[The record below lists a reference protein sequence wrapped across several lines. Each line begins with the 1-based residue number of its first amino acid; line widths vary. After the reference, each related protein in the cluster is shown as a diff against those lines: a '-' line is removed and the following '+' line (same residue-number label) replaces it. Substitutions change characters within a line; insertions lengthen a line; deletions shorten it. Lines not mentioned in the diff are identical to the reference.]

1 MSKRIDAT
9 SHTLSM
15 IPDGSMCLTLQS
27 GTGTF
32 EIYIPPA
39 LWALIGK
46 NAQWFDANVSKDGVI
61 AELSRER
68 ENALKQE
75 IELGSQLR
83 AMTEARNALAMK
95 LEQYEDDEQT
105 EEVQNGQEGI

>member
-9 SHTLSM
+9 SHSLSM

-32 EIYIPPA
+32 EIYFPAA
-39 LWALIGK
+39 LWALMSK

-61 AELSRER
+61 ADLARER
-68 ENALKQE
+68 ENALKRE

-83 AMTEARNALAMK
+83 AMTEARNELAKK
-95 LEQYEDDEQT
+95 LEQYNENDALDETVVEED
-105 EEVQNGQEGI
+105 

>member
-32 EIYIPPA
+32 EIHIPAA

-61 AELSRER
+61 AELSQER
-68 ENALKQE
+68 ENALKRE

-83 AMTEARNALAMK
+83 AMTAARNELATK
-95 LEQYEDDEQT
+95 LEAYEEEQGNDD
-105 EEVQNGQEGI
+105 

>member
-61 AELSRER
+61 AELARER
-68 ENALKQE
+68 ESALKRE

-83 AMTEARNALAMK
+83 AMTEQRNELTMK
-95 LEQYEDDEQT
+95 LRQYKDDDT
-105 EEVQNGQEGI
+105 NDTVVEEAI

>member
-9 SHTLSM
+9 QHTLSM

-32 EIYIPPA
+32 EIYFPA
-39 LWALIGK
+39 EHWAALGK

-61 AELSRER
+61 AELARER
-68 ENALKQE
+68 ENALKRE
-75 IELGSQLR
+75 IEIGSQLR
-83 AMTEARNALAMK
+83 AMIEARNELAMK
-95 LEQYEDDEQT
+95 LEQYESDEQDET
-105 EEVQNGQEGI
+105 VVEED